1 MRAMEFGRTEI
12 DRDALV
18 AILESAIAFSLDFDL
33 LMPPYEDNKRVT
45 VDQFNTKMDNS
56 KFITGKRLGYDFDV
70 EDI

>member
-1 MRAMEFGRTEI
+1 MRAADFGREEL

-18 AILESAIAFSLDFDL
+18 PILRIGDRLRAELRPADAS
-33 LMPPYEDNKRVT
+33 YEENKRVT

-56 KFITGKRLGYDFDV
+56 KFVTGKRLGYDFDI